1 MWGVRGGVRRAGAT
15 GAQKSGSKVRERSH
29 LQLAGVVRAS
39 APASEQGVEAK
50 RTKSASELELEG
62 HELIARGHARLAE
75 AARARTT
82 KSESTGEWIRVDS
95 LPIPKRSALLAA
107 RSGALR
113 AVKSGRVWLTTPAD
127 AAAFLSSTTPAG
139 PANDG
144 DGDADVRRALGLVP
158 RRGT

>member
-29 LQLAGVVRAS
+29 LQLAGVVR
-39 APASEQGVEAK
+39 ASEQGVEAK

-95 LPIPKRSALLAA
+95 LPIPKRSALMAA

-113 AVKSGRVWLTTPAD
+113 AVKRGRAWLTTPSD
-127 AAAFLSSTTPAG
+127 AAAFLSAAAPTVAA
-139 PANDG
+139 ANEG
-144 DGDADVRRALGLVP
+144 DDDVRRALGLVP

>member
-39 APASEQGVEAK
+39 EQGVEAK
-50 RTKSASELELEG
+50 RRKSASELELEG

-144 DGDADVRRALGLVP
+144 DDDVRRALGLVL

>member
-95 LPIPKRSALLAA
+95 LPIPKRSALMAA

-113 AVKSGRVWLTTPAD
+113 AVKRGRAWLTTPSD
-127 AAAFLSSTTPAG
+127 AAAFLSAAAPTVAA
-139 PANDG
+139 ANEG
-144 DGDADVRRALGLVP
+144 DDDVRRALGLVP

>member
-29 LQLAGVVRAS
+29 LQLAGVVR
-39 APASEQGVEAK
+39 ASEQGVEAK

-82 KSESTGEWIRVDS
+82 KSESTEEWIRVDS

-127 AAAFLSSTTPAG
+127 AAAFLSSSTPAG

-144 DGDADVRRALGLVP
+144 DGDDDVRRALGLVP